1 MGRLFLDVTDAFD
14 KVNEELMRT
23 RSWFKVECEH
33 QISSAAYKETLI
45 SYSQKA
51 EKVEDQAQ
59 DLIIRISDLQIRL
72 NSQP

>member
-1 MGRLFLDVTDAFD
+1 MGGLFLDVTDAFD

-23 RSWFKVECEH
+23 GSWFKVECEH
-33 QISSAAYKETLI
+33 QISAAAYKETLI